1 MCPSIVG
8 GHFFT
13 YICQMYTEEEIDR
26 DLKRLKIKM
35 GNIPSVTKRYMRIR
49 LKKRVKKLT
58 GIKLR

>member
-1 MCPSIVG
+1 
-8 GHFFT
+8 
-13 YICQMYTEEEIDR
+13 MYTEEEIDR